1 MYTNTLFL
9 YFSDFSKKKFILC
22 EKKNKAKLK
31 STQTKNML
39 NKAMLKT
46 RRKCMRK
53 KEKKEKSIH
62 GDDTN
67 VLAKEFK
74 PFAIKRF
81 GKQTSLVI
89 IIVNELKSKSTIF
102 NKLLNEVMSN
112 LYVFSLRMLN
122 RILIDVYGTAIVAVD
137 GA

>member
-1 MYTNTLFL
+1 
-9 YFSDFSKKKFILC
+9 
-22 EKKNKAKLK
+22 
-31 STQTKNML
+31 
-39 NKAMLKT
+39 
-46 RRKCMRK
+46 MRK

-81 GKQTSLVI
+81 GKQTSLMI